1 MQHTSVPDHK
11 MGLDGAEFLAIIYRN
26 TWLLAIITIGS
37 GLIAFGCAWMMPNW
51 YASTISFVPPNN
63 ANSMISGMMGNVS
76 SALKDLGL
84 GKMNNTQLLEF
95 FKEYNR
101 VYNVVGWD
109 CGNRFCN
116 YLLENQ
122 ANTQYNLVSFNG
134 AKFDHLLLYNDLKEF
149 NNENLKIDM
158 VQFDSVLRNF
168 RINGRHILKDFYK
181 LNPNNSLKGLC
192 NAYKLPV
199 ELSKIDFVDFKDI
212 QMLFEKDSV
221 NFIKNIQDP
230 KYNLVAYNNNDII
243 ALAILY
249 SKYIEEIGNIAGFEL
264 FKYEYSEYDT
274 IVQIIKRRAEQHIV
288 SSFNTDSKLLRG
300 FMGKDNKL
308 TTEQYEI
315 IKNNKVGG
323 RCDTFEKEKDHIKG
337 GISSLDNNSLYPFCM
352 GLYNVYYPMG
362 QCINTDIYKSD
373 KLGFYLCEF
382 NQLKLQEMKRAP
394 LICLKTKAGNNWTHY
409 GEMEQWITTEEI
421 ELLEHMGVSVKI
433 KKGMYWTDKI
443 KSCVLYE
450 YMSDIIAL
458 KQNEDL
464 KKKQNDITYNPV
476 KREMLKLLMNSL
488 SGAENQSLYED
499 KKEIVDSKSAYLV
512 LLRKYGQINIINNT
526 KAEIIVQ
533 YKQPLNEIIGAQK
546 RNACGLFIYAYSRC
560 YMYKHTIK
568 QLEINECLYMDTD
581 AIKTR
586 KIKTEFLKD
595 YLGNQKI
602 PVWEEVEQKMIQYKD
617 AKMYNSAYCW
627 CGGFKEELEENN
639 NFIKTAKKQWAVWND
654 KNDYIKYCLKGI
666 NKNSL
671 LIDGASVESRIIDVF
686 KTMLKG
692 EVVEVMQSGITRHLR
707 QTKKNVGLYDVE
719 DYQKNI
725 FTLSG
730 YSIIKRI

>member
-1 MQHTSVPDHK
+1 
-11 MGLDGAEFLAIIYRN
+11 
-26 TWLLAIITIGS
+26 
-37 GLIAFGCAWMMPNW
+37 
-51 YASTISFVPPNN
+51 
-63 ANSMISGMMGNVS
+63 
-76 SALKDLGL
+76 
-84 GKMNNTQLLEF
+84 
-95 FKEYNR
+95 
-101 VYNVVGWD
+101 
-109 CGNRFCN
+109 
-116 YLLENQ
+116 
-122 ANTQYNLVSFNG
+122 
-134 AKFDHLLLYNDLKEF
+134 
-149 NNENLKIDM
+149 
-158 VQFDSVLRNF
+158 
-168 RINGRHILKDFYK
+168 
-181 LNPNNSLKGLC
+181 
-192 NAYKLPV
+192 
-199 ELSKIDFVDFKDI
+199 
-212 QMLFEKDSV
+212 
-221 NFIKNIQDP
+221 
-230 KYNLVAYNNNDII
+230 
-243 ALAILY
+243 
-249 SKYIEEIGNIAGFEL
+249 
-264 FKYEYSEYDT
+264 
-274 IVQIIKRRAEQHIV
+274 
-288 SSFNTDSKLLRG
+288 
-300 FMGKDNKL
+300 
-308 TTEQYEI
+308 
-315 IKNNKVGG
+315 
-323 RCDTFEKEKDHIKG
+323 
-337 GISSLDNNSLYPFCM
+337 
-352 GLYNVYYPMG
+352 
-362 QCINTDIYKSD
+362 
-373 KLGFYLCEF
+373 
-382 NQLKLQEMKRAP
+382 MKRAP